1 MYPIRLDLGLHPLTE
16 GSTVT
21 KTFSRVVKMCECE
34 AEEANESGHVIES
47 GVNELKHYAVHLGAL
62 LLLCKHFAVRVHL
75 LLCNDSMWTM
85 HAEYAYISRQ
95 EL

>member
-21 KTFSRVVKMCECE
+21 KTFSRVDKMCECE
-34 AEEANESGHVIES
+34 TEEANESGHVMES
-47 GVNELKHYAVHLGAL
+47 GVNEVKHYAVHLGVL
-62 LLLCKHFAVRVHL
+62 LLLCNG
-75 LLCNDSMWTM
+75 CMWSM
-85 HAEYAYISRQ
+85 HAGYRYISRQ